1 MKRNLVVEL
10 SGAMRG
16 SAGPA
21 LRAGPQMKGFRLRA
35 SGNGAK
41 LRAPEIRAPDYG
53 PQVATLQLRARPQ
66 VTLLY

>member
-21 LRAGPQMKGFRLRA
+21 LRAGPQIKGFRLRA
-35 SGNGAK
+35 LGNGVK
-41 LRAPEIRAPDYG
+41 LRAPKIRAPEY
-53 PQVATLQLRARPQ
+53 APQ
-66 VTLLY
+66 VTPLN

>member
-21 LRAGPQMKGFRLRA
+21 LRAGPQIKGFRLRA
-35 SGNGAK
+35 PGNGAK
-41 LRAPEIRAPDYG
+41 LRPPPQIRAPEY
-53 PQVATLQLRARPQ
+53 APQ
-66 VTLLY
+66 VTPLN